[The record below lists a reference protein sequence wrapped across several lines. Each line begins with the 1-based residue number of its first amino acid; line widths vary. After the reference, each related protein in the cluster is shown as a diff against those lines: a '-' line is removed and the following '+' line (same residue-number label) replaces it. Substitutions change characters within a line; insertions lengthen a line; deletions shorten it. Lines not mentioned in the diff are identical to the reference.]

1 MDTSITVKVISGLI
15 ILLLIIRLL
24 GKKELS
30 QFTPFDFVYLLVI
43 GGFLEES
50 VYDEKVSVWE
60 VLYTII
66 LWAILIYFIETIV
79 RKFDKM
85 KPIIKGEPAIIV
97 NDGELD
103 IKELKRNKLESE
115 QLRTMLRQQGI
126 FSIKELKF
134 AILEPNGHLS
144 VLKNENYSPVTAE
157 MLHLHPNKSS
167 LSHLLVDEGKIKE
180 KTLKLIGKNKEWL
193 MNQLNNEGYENIK
206 EIFYAEWSEVN
217 GFTIKANS

>member
-1 MDTSITVKVISGLI
+1 MDTSITVKVISGLM

-66 LWAILIYFIETIV
+66 LWAILIYFIEAIV
-79 RKFDKM
+79 RKFDKI
-85 KPIIKGEPAIIV
+85 KPIIKGEPAIII
-97 NDGELD
+97 NDGELN

-134 AILEPNGHLS
+134 AILEPNGQLS
-144 VLKNENYSPVTAE
+144 IMKNEAYSPVTAE
-157 MLHLHPNKSS
+157 MLHLHPAKSS
-167 LSHLLVDEGKIKE
+167 LSHLLIDEGRIKE
-180 KTLKLIGKNKEWL
+180 KNLKFIDKDREWLISQLNKE
-193 MNQLNNEGYENIK
+193 GYRDIQ
-206 EIFYAEWSEVN
+206 EIFYAEWSEES
-217 GFTIKANS
+217 GFTIKTNS